1 MERKLETLYDLCET
15 VYKELEAANE
25 KIKTSGGD
33 VTGGDVEFLDRLTH
47 IMKSL
52 KTTIAMM
59 ESEMFEEGNSGY
71 YYGGRYF
78 YDGESMEGGRGG
90 SYARGGGGRGG
101 NSNARGGSYARGG
114 GGRGGR
120 SNARGGSYARGGRGY
135 SRDDAREDF
144 IEEIEELM
152 EKAPDERTRMKFE
165 RMLEEMK

>member
-15 VYKELEAANE
+15 VYKELETANE
-25 KIKTSGGD
+25 KIKTAGGDVSGGD
-33 VTGGDVEFLDRLTH
+33 IEFLDRLTH

-52 KTTIAMM
+52 KTTIAMI
-59 ESEMFEEGNSGY
+59 ENEMFEEGSSGY

-78 YDGESMEGGRGG
+78 YDGDMSMAGGRGG
-90 SYARGGGGRGG
+90 SYARGG
-101 NSNARGGSYARGG
+101 RGGSYAR

-135 SRDDAREDF
+135 SRADAREDF

-152 EKAPDERTRMKFE
+152 EKAPDEKTRMKFE
-165 RMLEEMK
+165 RMLEELK

>member
-15 VYKELEAANE
+15 VYKELETANE
-25 KIKTSGGD
+25 KIKTAGGEVSGGD
-33 VTGGDVEFLDRLTH
+33 IEFLDRLTH

-59 ESEMFEEGNSGY
+59 ESEMFENGNSD

-78 YDGESMEGGRGG
+78 YDGDMSMAGGRGG
-90 SYARGGGGRGG
+90 SYAR
-101 NSNARGGSYARGG
+101 

-135 SRDDAREDF
+135 SRADAREDF

-152 EKAPDERTRMKFE
+152 EKAPDEKTRMKFE

>member
-1 MERKLETLYDLCET
+1 MDRKLETLYDLCET
-15 VYKELEAANE
+15 VSKELETANE
-25 KIKTSGGD
+25 KIKTAGGEVSGGD
-33 VTGGDVEFLDRLTH
+33 IEFLDRLTH

-78 YDGESMEGGRGG
+78 YDNDMSMEGGRGG
-90 SYARGGGGRGG
+90 SYARGGR
-101 NSNARGGSYARGG
+101 SNARGGSYAR

-152 EKAPDERTRMKFE
+152 EKAPDEKTRMKFE

>member
-1 MERKLETLYDLCET
+1 MDRKLETLYDLCEI
-15 VYKELEAANE
+15 VSKELETANE
-25 KIKTSGGD
+25 KIKTAGGEVSGGD
-33 VTGGDVEFLDRLTH
+33 IEFLDRLTH

-59 ESEMFEEGNSGY
+59 ESEMLEEGSSGY
-71 YYGGRYF
+71 YYGGRYY
-78 YDGESMEGGRGG
+78 YDGDMSMAGGRNSYARGGRGG
-90 SYARGGGGRGG
+90 SYAR
-101 NSNARGGSYARGG
+101 

-152 EKAPDERTRMKFE
+152 EKAPDEKTRMKFE